1 MRLKMPDPRRKMP
14 ETADKSTEG
23 RSSNIATDLARA
35 AKKAVTRG
43 GDKVER
49 VAKRFTVKD
58 MNLYYGDFHAVKEVS
73 MTIEPNQV
81 TALIGSSGCGKTTV
95 LRSLNRMH
103 ELTPGARVD
112 GQVMLDEANI
122 YASNVDPVEVRRLV
136 GMVFQAPN
144 PFPTMSVYENAAAGL
159 SLNRKGLSKSEKDE
173 IVERS
178 LRGAHLWEEV
188 KNRLHQKGSA
198 LSGGQQQRLCIARAI
213 AVEPEVLLMDE
224 PCSALDPVATLAVED
239 LIEDL
244 KSRYTIV
251 IVTHNMQQ
259 AARASDVTAFF
270 NLEGAGKPG
279 RLVEMDATDKMFTTP
294 SKKETEDYVSGRFG

>member
-1 MRLKMPDPRRKMP
+1 MP
-14 ETADKSTEG
+14 ETADKTRTDRSTAA
-23 RSSNIATDLARA
+23 ATDLAET
-35 AKKAVTRG
+35 AKASKGR

-49 VAKRFTVKD
+49 MSKRFSVKD
-58 MNLYYGDFHAVKEVS
+58 LNLFYGDFQAVQGVS

-95 LRSLNRMH
+95 LRSFNRMH
-103 ELTPGARVD
+103 ELTPGARVE
-112 GQVMLDEANI
+112 GEISLDDQNI
-122 YASNVDPVEVRRLV
+122 YAPNIDPVEVRRLV

-144 PFPTMSVYENAAAGL
+144 PFPTMSVYENVAAGL
-159 SLNRKGLSKSEKDE
+159 TLNRKGLSKSEKDE
-173 IVERS
+173 VVENS

-188 KNRLHQKGSA
+188 KDRLDRKGSA

-270 NLEGAGKPG
+270 NLEVAGRPG
-279 RLVEMDATDKMFTTP
+279 RLVEMDDTDKMFTTP

>member
-1 MRLKMPDPRRKMP
+1 MP
-14 ETADKSTEG
+14 ETAAQRIRQPADSGVAERRLTVAEQTKEKG
-23 RSSNIATDLARA
+23 GATI
-35 AKKAVTRG
+35 
-43 GDKVER
+43 ER
-49 VAKRFTVKD
+49 VARRLEVRD
-58 MNLYYGDFHAVKEVS
+58 VNLYYGSFQAVKGLT
-73 MTIEPNQV
+73 MPIEANKV

-103 ELTPGARVD
+103 ELTPAARVEGEIVLD
-112 GQVMLDEANI
+112 GHNV
-122 YASNVDPVEVRRLV
+122 YAPHVDPVEVRRLV

-159 SLNRKGLSKSEKDE
+159 TLNHREVKKAEKDE

-178 LRGAHLWEEV
+178 LRGAHLWDEV
-188 KNRLHQKGSA
+188 KDRLDGPGSG

-224 PCSALDPVATLAVED
+224 PCSALDPIATMAIED

-244 KSRYTIV
+244 KARYTIV

-259 AARASDVTAFF
+259 AARASDTTAFF
-270 NLEGAGKPG
+270 NLEGAGKAG
-279 RLVEMDATDKMFTTP
+279 RLVEMGPTEKIFTRP
-294 SKKETEDYVSGRFG
+294 EKKETEDYVSGRVG

>member
-1 MRLKMPDPRRKMP
+1 MP
-14 ETADKSTEG
+14 ETADKTTKERGSV
-23 RSSNIATDLARA
+23 IATDLAETATA
-35 AKKAVTRG
+35 AKKRG
-43 GDKVER
+43 ADKVER
-49 VAKRFTVKD
+49 VAKRFEVKD
-58 MNLYYGDFHAVKEVS
+58 VNLYYGDLHAVKDVT
-73 MTIEPNQV
+73 MPIEANQV
-81 TALIGSSGCGKTTV
+81 TALIGSSGCGKTTM

-112 GQVMLDEANI
+112 GEVVLDDQDI
-122 YASNVDPVEVRRLV
+122 YAPNVDPVEVRRLV

-144 PFPTMSVYENAAAGL
+144 PFPTMSVHQNVAAGL
-159 SLNRKGLSKSEKDE
+159 TLNRKGISKSEKDD

-178 LRGAHLWEEV
+178 LRGAHLWDEV
-188 KNRLHQKGSA
+188 KDRLGGQGSG

-239 LIEDL
+239 LIKDL

-259 AARASDVTAFF
+259 AARVSDTTAFF

-279 RLVEMDATDKMFTTP
+279 HLVEMDATDKIFTTP

>member
-1 MRLKMPDPRRKMP
+1 MP
-14 ETADKSTEG
+14 ETADRTRTNRSTAV
-23 RSSNIATDLARA
+23 ATDLANT
-35 AKKAVTRG
+35 AKASKGRG
-43 GDKVER
+43 DGVER
-49 VAKRFTVKD
+49 RSKRFLVND
-58 MNLYYGDFHAVKEVS
+58 LNLFYGEFQAVQDVS

-95 LRSLNRMH
+95 LRAFNRMH
-103 ELTPGARVD
+103 ELTPGARVEGD
-112 GQVMLDEANI
+112 VSLDDQSI
-122 YASNVDPVEVRRLV
+122 YAPNIDPVEVRRLV

-144 PFPTMSVYENAAAGL
+144 PFPTMSVYENVAAGL
-159 SLNRKGLSKSEKDE
+159 TLNRRGLSKSDKDAV
-173 IVERS
+173 VESS
-178 LRGAHLWEEV
+178 LRGAHLWDEV
-188 KNRLHQKGSA
+188 KDRLDRKGSA

-239 LIEDL
+239 LIADL

-270 NLEGAGKPG
+270 NLEASGKPG
-279 RLVEMDATDKMFTTP
+279 RLVEMDVTDKMFTTP

>member
-1 MRLKMPDPRRKMP
+1 MP
-14 ETADKSTEG
+14 ETADTTKEK
-23 RSSNIATDLARA
+23 RSGNVATDLART
-35 AKKAVTRG
+35 AKQAVTRG

-58 MNLYYGDFHAVKEVS
+58 VNLYYGDLHAVQDVS

-81 TALIGSSGCGKTTV
+81 TALIGSSGCGKTTM

-103 ELTPGARVD
+103 ELTPGARVE
-112 GQVMLDEANI
+112 GEVSLDDQNI
-122 YASNVDPVEVRRLV
+122 YAPNVDPVEVRRLV

-144 PFPTMSVYENAAAGL
+144 PFPTMSAYENVAAGL
-159 SLNRKGLSKSEKDE
+159 TLNRRGMSKSEKDDV
-173 IVERS
+173 VEKS

-188 KNRLHQKGSA
+188 KDRLDRKGSA

-244 KSRYTIV
+244 KTRYTIV

-259 AARASDVTAFF
+259 AARVSDVTAFF
-270 NLEGAGKPG
+270 NLEAAGKPG

>member
-1 MRLKMPDPRRKMP
+1 MP
-14 ETADKSTEG
+14 ETKDKTNER
-23 RSSNIATDLARA
+23 RSAGLAGDLASA

-43 GDKVER
+43 ADKVER
-49 VAKRFTVKD
+49 VAKRFGVRD
-58 MNLYYGDFHAVKEVS
+58 VNLFYGDFHAVKDVT
-73 MTIEPNQV
+73 MTIEANQV
-81 TALIGSSGCGKTTV
+81 TALIGSSGCGKTTM

-112 GQVMLDEANI
+112 GEVVLDDQNI

-144 PFPTMSVYENAAAGL
+144 PFPTMSIYENVAAGL
-159 SLNRKGLSKSEKDE
+159 TLNRRGISKSEKDE

-188 KNRLHQKGSA
+188 KDRLDQQGSS

-270 NLEGAGKPG
+270 NLEATGQPG
-279 RLVEMDATDKMFTTP
+279 RLVEMDVTDKMFTTP

>member
-1 MRLKMPDPRRKMP
+1 MP
-14 ETADKSTEG
+14 ETADKTKEKRGSV
-23 RSSNIATDLARA
+23 ATDLSTA

-43 GDKVER
+43 GDTVER
-49 VAKRFTVKD
+49 VAKRFTVNEVD
-58 MNLYYGDFHAVKEVS
+58 LYYGDFHAVKDVT

-81 TALIGSSGCGKTTV
+81 TALIGSSGCGKTTM

-112 GQVMLDEANI
+112 GDVLLDDQSI
-122 YASNVDPVEVRRLV
+122 YGPGVDPVVVRRLV

-144 PFPTMSVYENAAAGL
+144 PFPTMSVYENVAAGL
-159 SLNRKGLSKSEKDE
+159 TLNRRGISKSEKDK
-173 IVERS
+173 IVEGS
-178 LRGAHLWEEV
+178 LRGAHLWDEV
-188 KNRLHQKGSA
+188 KDRLDRKGSD

-270 NLEGAGKPG
+270 NLEAAGEPG
-279 RLVEMDATDKMFTTP
+279 RLVEMDATDKIFTTP
-294 SKKETEDYVSGRFG
+294 GKQETEDYVSGRFG

>member
-1 MRLKMPDPRRKMP
+1 MP
-14 ETADKSTEG
+14 ETTDRTTSK
-23 RSSNIATDLARA
+23 RSSASATDLARTA
-35 AKKAVTRG
+35 REARTGG

-49 VAKRFTVKD
+49 AAKRFRVNGVD
-58 MNLYYGDFHAVKEVS
+58 LYYGDFHAVKDVT
-73 MTIEPNQV
+73 MTVEPNQV

-103 ELTPGARVD
+103 ELTPGARVE
-112 GQVMLDEANI
+112 GEVTLDDQNI
-122 YASNVDPVEVRRLV
+122 YARNVDPVEVRRLV

-144 PFPTMSVYENAAAGL
+144 PFPTMSIYENVAAGL
-159 SLNRKGLSKSEKDE
+159 TLNRKGISKPEKDDL
-173 IVERS
+173 VERS

-188 KNRLHQKGSA
+188 KDRLDRQGSS

-224 PCSALDPVATLAVED
+224 PCSALDPVATLAIED

-270 NLEGAGKPG
+270 NLEAAGEPG
-279 RLVEMDATDKMFTTP
+279 RLVEMDATDKIFTTP